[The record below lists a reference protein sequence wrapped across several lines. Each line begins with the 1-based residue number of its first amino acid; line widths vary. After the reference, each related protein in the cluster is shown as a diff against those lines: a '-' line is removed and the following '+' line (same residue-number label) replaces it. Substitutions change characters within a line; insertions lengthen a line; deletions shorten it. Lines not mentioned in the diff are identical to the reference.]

1 MAADE
6 TVVARFVLETAD
18 TELLVQAELDNYDSD
33 VDCFTPVAAV
43 ILTASTID
51 GLSRATSDC
60 AFWHT

>member
-33 VDCFTPVAAV
+33 VDCFISVAAV

-51 GLSRATSDC
+51 GL
-60 AFWHT
+60 

>member
-18 TELLVQAELDNYDSD
+18 TELLVLAEVDNYDSG
-33 VDCFTPVAAV
+33 VDCFISMAAV

-51 GLSRATSDC
+51 GL
-60 AFWHT
+60 